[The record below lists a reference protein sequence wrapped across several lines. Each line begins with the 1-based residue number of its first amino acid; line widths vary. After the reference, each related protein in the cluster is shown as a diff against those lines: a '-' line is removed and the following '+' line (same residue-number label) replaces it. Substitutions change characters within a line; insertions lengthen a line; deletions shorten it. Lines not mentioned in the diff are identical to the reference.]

1 MKKNELQPE
10 PKNHLIA
17 YLMWGL
23 GFVGISGMHRLYLGQ
38 YGRGVALILTFGGC
52 GVWQLIDVAT
62 INERIALLNGDQ
74 TADNGK
80 AKTAQQENH
89 VKTTIQQ
96 QNRTKPEKATQP
108 IEINE
113 FDDLEAE
120 QAELQK
126 RLEKFKD

>member
-1 MKKNELQPE
+1 MTKNELHPE
-10 PKNHLIA
+10 RKNHLIA

-62 INERIALLNGDQ
+62 INERIALLNGDRVP
-74 TADNGK
+74 DKGE
-80 AKTAQQENH
+80 AKPVHQE
-89 VKTTIQQ
+89 
-96 QNRTKPEKATQP
+96 KPEKPTVQPEQGTQAV
-108 IEINE
+108 ERDE

-120 QAELQK
+120 QAELEK
-126 RLEKFKD
+126 RLKKFKD

>member
-1 MKKNELQPE
+1 MTKNELHPE
-10 PKNHLIA
+10 RKNHLIA

-62 INERIALLNGDQ
+62 INERIALLNGDR
-74 TADNGK
+74 APDK
-80 AKTAQQENH
+80 DEAKPPQQEKL
-89 VKTTIQQ
+89 VKPTVQPENKTQ
-96 QNRTKPEKATQP
+96 PEKGTQAV
-108 IEINE
+108 ERDE

-126 RLEKFKD
+126 RLKKFKD

>member
-1 MKKNELQPE
+1 MKKNALQPE
-10 PKNHLIA
+10 RKNHLIA

-38 YGRGVALILTFGGC
+38 YGRGVGLILTFGGC

-74 TADNGK
+74 ATDKGE
-80 AKTAQQENH
+80 AKTAQQERP
-89 VKTTIQQ
+89 VKPTIQP
-96 QNRTKPEKATQP
+96 QNKTKPQKATQP
-108 IEINE
+108 IELNE

>member
-10 PKNHLIA
+10 AKKHLIA

-62 INERIALLNGDQ
+62 NNERIALLNGDQ
-74 TADNGK
+74 ATDKGE
-80 AKTAQQENH
+80 AKTAQQEKP
-89 VKTTIQQ
+89 VKTTIQPQ
-96 QNRTKPEKATQP
+96 NKTTKSKTNRT
-108 IEINE
+108 
-113 FDDLEAE
+113 
-120 QAELQK
+120 
-126 RLEKFKD
+126 

>member
-1 MKKNELQPE
+1 MTKNELHPE
-10 PKNHLIA
+10 RKNHLIA

-62 INERIALLNGDQ
+62 INERIALLNGDRVP
-74 TADNGK
+74 DKGE
-80 AKTAQQENH
+80 AKPVQQE
-89 VKTTIQQ
+89 
-96 QNRTKPEKATQP
+96 KPAKPTVQPEQGTQAV
-108 IEINE
+108 ERDE

-120 QAELQK
+120 QAELER
-126 RLEKFKD
+126 RLKKFKD

>member
-38 YGRGVALILTFGGC
+38 YGRGIALIMTFGGC

-62 INERIALLNGDQ
+62 INERIAVLNGERAPDKSE
-74 TADNGK
+74 AK
-80 AKTAQQENH
+80 AAQQEKSI
-89 VKTTIQQ
+89 KTVDKIQKEEVA
-96 QNRTKPEKATQP
+96 KP
-108 IEINE
+108 ILRDE

-120 QAELQK
+120 QAELEQ
-126 RLEKFKD
+126 RLKKFKD